1 MEAIIK
7 RLIEN
12 HHISESYTIGRI
24 RPGDRDI
31 YTNYAYPLKDKEV
44 KDKNFKYG
52 IDKRYIL
59 IYDNQSDAKSDCD
72 RLKSNTN
79 YIYKVISI

>member
-24 RPGDRDI
+24 RPGDRDT

-44 KDKNFKYG
+44 KDKNFKYR
-52 IDKRYIL
+52 IDKKYIL
-59 IYDNQSDAKSDCD
+59 TYNNRLDAKLDCD
-72 RLKSNTN
+72 RLSKNTN